1 MSKRVFQIFTDSGAD
16 MSEQYYA
23 QNDVI
28 CIKLGFTINGENYL
42 GADGKDITVQEFYLR
57 LRGGEMPTTTQVS
70 PQSAKDGME
79 EALKN
84 GKDALV
90 IAFSSGLSGTCSS
103 FQVATKELLEEYPDR
118 KIEVVDGL
126 CASMGQG
133 LLLDY
138 VIKKADEGVSL
149 EEVKA
154 YAENLKLQ
162 ICHEFTVDDLFHLRR
177 GGRVSSA
184 TAVVGSMLKIKP
196 IMHVDNLGKLVPV
209 GKAMGRRKSIYML
222 SENMDKAQVLEKGE
236 PIFITHGDCIE
247 DAELLKGIL
256 QKKYPENPVS
266 INHVGPVIGAHSGAG
281 TLALFYRGRAR
292 ELD

>member
-1 MSKRVFQIFTDSGAD
+1 MSKRKFQIFTDSSAD
-16 MSEQYYA
+16 MTKEYYA

-42 GADGKDITVQEFYLR
+42 GEDGKDITEKEFYSLLR
-57 LRGGEMPTTTQVS
+57 EGGMPTTTQVS

-79 EALKN
+79 ETLKQ
-84 GKDALV
+84 GKDVLV

-103 FQVATKELLEEYPDR
+103 FQVASRELREEYPDR

-138 VIKKADEGVSL
+138 VIKKADEGATL
-149 EEVKA
+149 EEVKD

-162 ICHEFTVDDLFHLRR
+162 ICHEFTVDDLFHLKR
-177 GGRVSSA
+177 GGRVSGA
-184 TAVVGSMLKIKP
+184 TAIVGSMLKIKP

-209 GKAMGRRKSIYML
+209 AKAMGRKKSIYMI
-222 SENMDKAQVLEKGE
+222 SENMDKAQTLEKGE
-236 PIFITHGDCIE
+236 PIFITHGDCME
-247 DAELLKGIL
+247 DAEFLKSIL
-256 QKKYPENPVS
+256 EKKYPENPVS
-266 INHVGPVIGAHSGAG
+266 INYVGPVIGAHSGVG
-281 TLALFYRGRAR
+281 TLALFYRGVKR
-292 ELD
+292 EL